1 MDWYVFHEKDDT
13 YALTLRSLDEREV
26 SGQFVPGCE
35 TEDEAI
41 LEALGGRATLSREDW
56 RTWAIPADQVKPRPF
71 RTKAHTTYENVL
83 GGHFV

>member
-1 MDWYVFHEKDDT
+1 MDWYVFHERDDQ

-41 LEALGGRATLSREDW
+41 LEALGGRATMQDGYRV
-56 RTWAIPADQVKPRPF
+56 WAIPAGQINPRPF
-71 RTKAHTTYENVL
+71 TVKPKTTYENVL